1 MEYFLDSLNITI
13 KILEA
18 DVSSSVLEV
27 RPLAGTLAG
36 KKCSITFWD
45 NRRAMHYVCNDD
57 QGSRRA
63 MNRTLG
69 GQINNE

>member
-1 MEYFLDSLNITI
+1 M
-13 KILEA
+13 
-18 DVSSSVLEV
+18 SSSVLEV

>member
-1 MEYFLDSLNITI
+1 
-13 KILEA
+13 
-18 DVSSSVLEV
+18 
-27 RPLAGTLAG
+27 
-36 KKCSITFWD
+36 
-45 NRRAMHYVCNDD
+45 MHYVCNDD